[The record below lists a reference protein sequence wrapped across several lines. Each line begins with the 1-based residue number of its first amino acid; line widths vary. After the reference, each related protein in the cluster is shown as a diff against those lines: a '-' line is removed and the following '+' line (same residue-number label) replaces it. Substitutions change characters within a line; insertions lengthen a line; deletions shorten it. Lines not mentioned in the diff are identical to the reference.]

1 MTIINHIEALYSS
14 ILIVTIKLIWDFEL
28 QQYLKP
34 TADCH
39 LCGHRFAPP
48 NSVIITI
55 NNITKKADLK
65 PKQSPCLELP
75 DEG

>member
-39 LCGHRFAPP
+39 LCGNRFATPVP
-48 NSVIITI
+48 VLATI
-55 NNITKKADLK
+55 KNITKKAGLR
-65 PKQSPCLELP
+65 P
-75 DEG
+75 D